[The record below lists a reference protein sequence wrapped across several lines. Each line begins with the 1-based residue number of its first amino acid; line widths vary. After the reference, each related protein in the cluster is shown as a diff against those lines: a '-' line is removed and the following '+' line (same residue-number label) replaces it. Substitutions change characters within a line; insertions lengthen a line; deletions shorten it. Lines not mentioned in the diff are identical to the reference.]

1 MTPQEAENLL
11 DRYVAQQCTQDE
23 ENLVNSWLNK
33 VLEERKFPENVSMDF
48 TAKAVDWEK
57 LIAERRRRIPEHTHK
72 IRRFRPAVAAAVA
85 IAAIATGVVAMVYY
99 QPFTKVNDVNIAVV
113 NDDTTIIHQKKDFKT
128 VLPDGTIVYL
138 NGASKLRYPKGLADQ
153 ERNVFLEGEAYFEV
167 RPDKN
172 RPFIVSCNGQKL
184 QVIGT
189 HFNVRSYNGEDVV
202 TTLVEGA
209 VKVINTRNKS
219 QEIRLQPGDQ
229 SVLNDKGF
237 EVKQVNPNSVIS
249 WKNEFVFNET
259 PLKTAL
265 KELARWYDVNIDS
278 SRMENLPTLDAV
290 YGKDEPL
297 PKLLKEIS
305 RSTKV
310 NVVLRNNVITVE

>member
-11 DRYVAQQCTQDE
+11 ARYVAQQCTQDE

-33 VLEERKFPENVSMDF
+33 VLEERKFPESFSMDM
-48 TAKAVDWEK
+48 TTKSEDWEK
-57 LIAERRRRIPEHTHK
+57 LIAEKNRRMPVYEPRTRSI
-72 IRRFRPAVAAAVA
+72 IRPAAVATAIAAVA
-85 IAAIATGVVAMVYY
+85 IGIVALVYY
-99 QPFTKVNDVNIAVV
+99 QPFTKVRDVNMAAA
-113 NDDTTIIHQKKDFKT
+113 NKDTTITHQKKDFKT
-128 VLPDGTIVYL
+128 VLPDGSIVYL
-138 NGASKLRYPKGLADQ
+138 NGASKLRYPKGLTDK

-167 RPDKN
+167 RADRN
-172 RPFIVSCNGQKL
+172 RPFIVSCSGQQL

-209 VKVINTRNKS
+209 VKVTNTRNKN

-229 SVLNDKGF
+229 STLNAAGF
-237 EVKQVNPNSVIS
+237 EVKQVDPNSVIS

-265 KELARWYDVNIDS
+265 KELARWYDVGVDS
-278 SRMENLPTLDAV
+278 SRMENVPTLDAV
-290 YGKDEPL
+290 YGKEEPL

-310 NVVLRNNVITVE
+310 NVLLRNNVITVE